1 MNETTIQANIA
12 DTIAQQLGGTGRLAI
27 MIGAKYFVA
36 LENGLRFRI
45 GRGAKHGI
53 NLITI
58 TLTTAD
64 VYDVDFGTV
73 RGVNYTVKDKAVGV
87 YAEQLR
93 EVIEFGTGL
102 YLTLGTMG
110 R

>member
-45 GRGAKHGI
+45 MRNASGG

-58 TLTTAD
+58 TLTGAD
-64 VYDVDFGTV
+64 LYDVKISSV
-73 RGVNYTVKDKAVGV
+73 RGVKETTKKEISGI
-87 YAEQLR
+87 YASDVRNWIEQA
-93 EVIEFGTGL
+93 TGL